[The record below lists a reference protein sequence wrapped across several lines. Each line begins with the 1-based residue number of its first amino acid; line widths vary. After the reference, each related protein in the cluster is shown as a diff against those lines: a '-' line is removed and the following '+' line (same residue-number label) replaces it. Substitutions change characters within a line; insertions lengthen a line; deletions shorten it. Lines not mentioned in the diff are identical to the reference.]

1 MNATDRLHELRECAQ
16 VLEGR
21 DVVFDV
27 RVHDEDFSVSGHSEI
42 EVAIPGDDGMAP
54 PELCDVLTVFGFGV
68 DVDASGSRKDG
79 YTTVVVR

>member
-21 DVVFDV
+21 DVVFDA
-27 RVHDEDFSVSGHSEI
+27 RVFDEDEAVSGHSEI

-68 DVDASGSRKDG
+68 DVDASGSRTDG